1 MRVWVVAGLCV
12 TRATDRQL
20 VQVVACLLLCH
31 IWSLVC
37 IMCLFLL
44 MLKNV
49 PQKVLHTLNVSLFI
63 MYRLDF
69 WRSCT
74 YQLCYWFSLKIERAG
89 IIILPVGS
97 KPATTLQKVESSDSH
112 LTCFSNMLEK
122 KCPNIGPPPA
132 FFPSGIPIVINLPAW
147 GRHQRRGFSATDWDH
162 NTQLCVYVAGIFV
175 FARDDS
181 LVGSKKTSKNA
192 KEIEMS
198 EAFLTVVSS
207 PRRPSEMII
216 RLVSFCFWNQP
227 LHPQCPLL
235 LVAIGSGC
243 LTSSPLFSLPMHL

>member
-97 KPATTLQKVESSDSH
+97 KPSTTLQKVESSNSH

-122 KCPNIGPPPA
+122 KKSEYWTASRFFSFWHPHCNQPA
-132 FFPSGIPIVINLPAW
+132 CMRTAPEERLFSHWLRSQHPTLCVC
-147 GRHQRRGFSATDWDH
+147 GRDIRVCQRRFIGWE
-162 NTQLCVYVAGIFV
+162 Q
-175 FARDDS
+175 
-181 LVGSKKTSKNA
+181 KNLQ
-192 KEIEMS
+192 K
-198 EAFLTVVSS
+198 
-207 PRRPSEMII
+207 
-216 RLVSFCFWNQP
+216 C
-227 LHPQCPLL
+227 
-235 LVAIGSGC
+235 
-243 LTSSPLFSLPMHL
+243 